1 MIASNI
7 DNRKNVLKLGE
18 GPIDN
23 IKSSAGTAEKS
34 FVLILVK
41 QNQNFAW
48 VCIIMVITVYLLMEK
63 KSNFKADDKNLNFP
77 TQFCLRKSLCWVRR
91 SII

>member
-1 MIASNI
+1 MSDNHGGQQYYIIDRPPPPPQNFFISTGLPSNT

-41 QNQNFAW
+41 QNQNFA
-48 VCIIMVITVYLLMEK
+48 
-63 KSNFKADDKNLNFP
+63 
-77 TQFCLRKSLCWVRR
+77 
-91 SII
+91 